1 MAISLSDLS
10 PKAREQ
16 ATIKL
21 AILEARKR
29 QQVSKAAAPPY
40 KENKYHAEKT
50 VVDGMEF
57 DSAKEARRWSDLFL
71 MQKAGEIVDLS
82 RQVEYELIPKQVR
95 SDGKTER
102 AVKYVAD
109 FVYTRTADGETVV
122 EDVKGFKRGQAY
134 AMFVIKRKLMKYL
147 LGIEVQEV

>member
-1 MAISLSDLS
+1 MRLDLSDLP

-16 ATIKL
+16 AAIKI

-29 QQVSKAAAPPY
+29 KSAETAAPPT

-50 VVDGMEF
+50 VVDGIEF

-82 RQVEYELIPKQVR
+82 RQVEYELIPKQAR
-95 SDGKTER
+95 SDGRSER
-102 AVKYVAD
+102 AVKYIAD
-109 FVYTRTADGETVV
+109 FVYTRTSDGETVV
-122 EDVKGFKRGQAY
+122 EDVKGYKKGQAY
-134 AMFVIKRKLMKYL
+134 AVFAIKRKLMRYL

>member
-29 QQVSKAAAPPY
+29 QQVSKAAAPTS

-57 DSAKEARRWSDLFL
+57 DSAKEARRWSDLLL

-122 EDVKGFKRGQAY
+122 EDCKGVRTKDY
-134 AMFVIKRKLMKYL
+134 IIKRKLMLWVHHISIK
-147 LGIEVQEV
+147 EV

>member
-29 QQVSKAAAPPY
+29 QQVSKAAAPPS

-57 DSAKEARRWSDLFL
+57 DSARRP
-71 MQKAGEIVDLS
+71 AGGPIFS
-82 RQVEYELIPKQVR
+82 
-95 SDGKTER
+95 
-102 AVKYVAD
+102 
-109 FVYTRTADGETVV
+109 
-122 EDVKGFKRGQAY
+122 
-134 AMFVIKRKLMKYL
+134 
-147 LGIEVQEV
+147 